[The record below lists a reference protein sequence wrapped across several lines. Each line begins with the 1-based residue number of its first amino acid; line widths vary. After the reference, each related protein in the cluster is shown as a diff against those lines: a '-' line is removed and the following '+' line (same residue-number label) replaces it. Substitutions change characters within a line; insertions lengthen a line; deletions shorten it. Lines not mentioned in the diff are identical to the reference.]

1 MEGGVGW
8 RGAGPS
14 VSYVALG
21 DSSAVGVGASRGGG
35 YPERLAS
42 RLRQDGLAVGFTNL
56 GMSGAVVRD
65 IVNSQLKR
73 AVATQ
78 PTLVTIGIGTND
90 VWRGTPVE
98 DYREDL
104 ERLVRRL
111 KPTGA
116 SLVVVNVPDM
126 ALAPVA
132 RMVPSHLYEGRIEP
146 FNEAISAV
154 ARAHG
159 VHLVDLYA
167 ASREFIPLRPD
178 FFCWDGFHPSDTGY
192 EQWADLMLPAVRPL
206 VVRR

>member
-1 MEGGVGW
+1 M
-8 RGAGPS
+8 S
-14 VSYVALG
+14 ISYVALG

-42 RLRQDGLAVGFTNL
+42 RLRQQGLSVGLTNL

-65 IVNSQLKR
+65 VFTSQLKR

-90 VWRGTPVE
+90 LWRGTSVE
-98 DYREDL
+98 DFRDDL
-104 ERLVRRL
+104 ERIAKRL

-146 FNEAISAV
+146 FNEAISDV

-159 VHLVDLYA
+159 LHVVDLYS
-167 ASREFIPLRPD
+167 ASRELIPKRHD
-178 FFCWDGFHPSDTGY
+178 FFCWDGFHPSDAGY
-192 EQWADLMLPAVRPL
+192 EQWADIMLPTVKPL
-206 VVRR
+206 VARL

>member
-1 MEGGVGW
+1 M
-8 RGAGPS
+8 S
-14 VSYVALG
+14 ISYVALG

-42 RLRQDGLAVGFTNL
+42 RLRQEGLPVGLTNL

-65 IVNSQLKR
+65 VFTSQIKR

-90 VWRGTPVE
+90 LWRGTSVE
-98 DYREDL
+98 DFRNDL
-104 ERLVRRL
+104 ERIAKRL

-116 SLVVVNVPDM
+116 SLVIVNVPDM

-146 FNEAISAV
+146 FNEAISDV
-154 ARAHG
+154 ARTHG
-159 VHLVDLYA
+159 LHVVDLYS
-167 ASREFIPLRPD
+167 ASRELIPKRHD
-178 FFCWDGFHPSDTGY
+178 FFCWDGFHPSDVGY
-192 EQWADLMLPAVRPL
+192 EQWAELMLPTVKPL
-206 VVRR
+206 VARR